1 MWWREPVV
9 CMTISPYTPSAWK
22 DIPQIAE
29 LHPNH
34 RLLRVNNTPPRKE
47 FIKTMK
53 HAINQNNAFFEDAE
67 NMWEDYTLRLFLVG
81 GFHVSEKYARQIA
94 SFPQGRKFRKSLKP
108 PAPPGWKIELQRLDL
123 WKGSSRYLQ
132 LLSTEKILGLNYSIV
147 YCIHICGPMFT
158 EKRGWINK

>member
-53 HAINQNNAFFEDAE
+53 HAINQNEVIFEDAE
-67 NMWEDYTLRLFLVG
+67 NVREDYTLRLFLVG

-94 SFPQGRKFRKSLKP
+94 SFPQGRK
-108 PAPPGWKIELQRLDL
+108 WKKNPWNLQHHLDLIELRRLDL
-123 WKGSSRYLQ
+123 WKGFSRYLK

-147 YCIHICGPMFT
+147 YCIHICGSDVHRKTRMD
-158 EKRGWINK
+158 K